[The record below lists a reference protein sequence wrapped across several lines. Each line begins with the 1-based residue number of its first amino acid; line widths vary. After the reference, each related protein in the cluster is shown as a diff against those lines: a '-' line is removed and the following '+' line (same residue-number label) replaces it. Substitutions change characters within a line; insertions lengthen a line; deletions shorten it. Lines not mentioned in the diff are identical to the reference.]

1 VRTSDFERLK
11 VFAAVA
17 ERGSFVKAAGALGL
31 STSSVSQSVRA
42 LEDRLGLRLLNR
54 TTRSV
59 ALTEAGALLLAK
71 ASPALTE
78 LDAAFEEL
86 NAFRAEPAGG
96 LKLAVSTLSL
106 SLVVAPMVAR
116 FLAAHPAI
124 KVELVISDHADL
136 EAGMDAG
143 VRNQAV
149 IPQDMV
155 AVRVSE
161 TSRFLAVASPG
172 YLAARGTPERPA
184 DLAGHN
190 CIQFRGKNGLYPWTF
205 VEDGRRVEAKVTG
218 SLVTDDGHFMLR
230 AAAED
235 VGVAYVVE
243 THAAAALAA
252 GVLQPLLEDYAA
264 PFPGFFLYY
273 PSRRHVPAPLK
284 LFSQFMNAQFADS
297 QPQRRR
303 PEARLFTQAE
313 QPMSISEDYSV
324 LTGQ

>member
-1 VRTSDFERLK
+1 MRTSDFERLK

-17 ERGSFVKAAGALGL
+17 ERGSFVKAAGALGV
-31 STSSVSQSVRA
+31 STSSVSQAVRA

-59 ALTEAGALLLAK
+59 ALTEAGARLLERA
-71 ASPALTE
+71 APALIE
-78 LDAAFEEL
+78 LDAAFEDL
-86 NAFRAEPAGG
+86 NAFRAEPAGA
-96 LKLAVSTLSL
+96 LKVSVSTLSL

-136 EAGMDAG
+136 DAGMDAG

-161 TSRFLAVASPG
+161 PSRFLAVAAPS
-172 YLAARGTPERPA
+172 YLAERGAPERPG
-184 DLAGHN
+184 DLARHN
-190 CIQFRGKNGLYPWTF
+190 CIQFRAKSGLYPWTF
-205 VEDGRRVEAKVTG
+205 VEDGRRVEAKVSG
-218 SLVTDDGHFMLR
+218 SLVTGDGHFMLR
-230 AAAED
+230 AAAD
-235 VGVAYVVE
+235 GVGVAYVVE
-243 THAAAALAA
+243 THAAAYLASGALE
-252 GVLQPLLEDYAA
+252 PLLQDYAA

-284 LFSQFMNAQFADS
+284 LFAQFMSAQFTNAAIADADRS
-297 QPQRRR
+297 RA
-303 PEARLFTQAE
+303 ETRLSILAE
-313 QPMSISEDYSV
+313 RAM
-324 LTGQ
+324 

>member
-59 ALTEAGALLLAK
+59 ALTEAGARLLAR

-78 LDAAFEEL
+78 LDAAFEDL
-86 NAFRAEPAGG
+86 NAFRAEPVGA
-96 LKLAVSTLSL
+96 LKLSVSTLSL

-124 KVELVISDHADL
+124 KVELAISDHADL
-136 EAGMDAG
+136 DAGMDAG
-143 VRNQAV
+143 VRNQSV

-161 TSRFLAVASPG
+161 TSRFLAVASPA
-172 YLAARGTPERPA
+172 YLAAHGTPERPA

-190 CIQFRGKNGLYPWTF
+190 CIQLRTKGGLYPWAF
-205 VEDGRRVEAKVTG
+205 IEDGRRMEAKVSG
-218 SLVTDDGHFMLR
+218 SLVTDDGHLLLR
-230 AAAED
+230 AAAEG

-243 THAAAALAA
+243 THAASCLASGALK
-252 GVLQPLLEDYAA
+252 PLLEDYAA

-284 LFSQFMNAQFADS
+284 LFAQFMNAQFADG
-297 QPQRRR
+297 QPRRWR
-303 PEARLFTQAE
+303 PEPPLFNQAE
-313 QPMSISEDYSV
+313 QPISISEDYAI

>member
-17 ERGSFVKAAGALGL
+17 ERGSFVKAAGALGV
-31 STSSVSQSVRA
+31 STSSVSQAVRA

-59 ALTEAGALLLAK
+59 ALTEAGARLLAR
-71 ASPALTE
+71 AAPALIE
-78 LDAAFEEL
+78 LDAAFEDL
-86 NAFRAEPAGG
+86 NAFRAEPAGA
-96 LKLAVSTLSL
+96 LKLSVSTLSL
-106 SLVVAPMVAR
+106 SLVVAPLVAR

-124 KVELVISDHADL
+124 KVELAVSDHADL

-161 TSRFLAVASPG
+161 PSRFLAVASPA
-172 YLAARGTPERPA
+172 YLAAHGTPQRPA
-184 DLAGHN
+184 DLARHN
-190 CIQFRGKNGLYPWTF
+190 CIQFRAKNGLYPWTF
-205 VEDGRRVEAKVTG
+205 VEHGRRLEAKVSG
-218 SLVTDDGHFMLR
+218 SLVTDDGHLLLR
-230 AAAED
+230 AAAEG

-243 THAAAALAA
+243 THAADCLAS
-252 GVLQPLLEDYAA
+252 GVLEPLLGDYAP

-284 LFSQFMNAQFADS
+284 LFAQFMNAQFADP
-297 QPQRRR
+297 QPERHRSE
-303 PEARLFTQAE
+303 PRLFNPTE
-313 QPMSISEDYSV
+313 QPMSISEDYTI
-324 LTGQ
+324 LTG

>member
-1 VRTSDFERLK
+1 MRTSDFERLK

-59 ALTEAGALLLAK
+59 ALTEAGARLLAR
-71 ASPALTE
+71 ASPALSE
-78 LDAAFEEL
+78 LDAAFEDL
-86 NAFRAEPAGG
+86 NAFRAEPAGA
-96 LKLAVSTLSL
+96 LKLSVSSLSL
-106 SLVVAPMVAR
+106 SLVVAPMLGR

-124 KVELVISDHADL
+124 KVELAIADHADL
-136 EAGMDAG
+136 DAGMDAG

-161 TSRFLAVASPG
+161 PSRFMVVASPI
-172 YLAARGTPERPA
+172 YIAACGAPEHPA
-184 DLAGHN
+184 DLARHN
-190 CIQFRGKNGLYPWTF
+190 CIQFRNKNGLYPWTF
-205 VEDGRRVEAKVTG
+205 VEDGRRLEAKVSG

-230 AAAED
+230 AAAEG
-235 VGVAYVVE
+235 VGVAYVLE
-243 THAAAALAA
+243 THAAPALAA
-252 GVLQPLLEDYAA
+252 GALRPLLEDYAA

-284 LFSQFMNAQFADS
+284 LFAQFMSAQFSDAPPES
-297 QPQRRR
+297 RRNG
-303 PEARLFTQAE
+303 PRLFNPGE
-313 QPMSISEDYSV
+313 QPIPILEDYTV
-324 LTGQ
+324 LTG

>member
-1 VRTSDFERLK
+1 MRTSDFERLK

-59 ALTEAGALLLAK
+59 ALTEAGARLLAR
-71 ASPALTE
+71 ASPALIE
-78 LDAAFEEL
+78 LDAAFEDL
-86 NAFRAEPAGG
+86 NAFRADPAGA
-96 LKLAVSTLSL
+96 LKLAVSNLSL

-124 KVELVISDHADL
+124 RVELTISDHADL
-136 EAGMDAG
+136 DAGIDAG

-161 TSRFLAVASPG
+161 SSRFLAVASPD
-172 YLAARGTPERPA
+172 YLAARGTPDRPA
-184 DLAGHN
+184 DLAEHN
-190 CIQFRGKNGLYPWTF
+190 CIQFRGKTGLYPWAF
-205 VEDGRRVEAKVTG
+205 VEDGRRVEAKVAG
-218 SLVTDDGHFMLR
+218 SLVTDDGHFVLR
-230 AAAED
+230 AATEG

-243 THAAAALAA
+243 THAAAALASGA
-252 GVLQPLLEDYAA
+252 LLPLLEDYAA

-284 LFSQFMNAQFADS
+284 LFAQFMNAQFADT
-297 QPQRRR
+297 QPRRLR
-303 PEARLFTQAE
+303 PETRLFGQTE
-313 QPMSISEDYSV
+313 QPMSISEDYGI
-324 LTGQ
+324 LTEQ

>member
-59 ALTEAGALLLAK
+59 GLTEAGARLLAR
-71 ASPALTE
+71 AAPALTE
-78 LDAAFEEL
+78 LDAAFEDL
-86 NAFRAEPAGG
+86 NAFRAEPAGA
-96 LKLAVSTLSL
+96 LKLSVSTLSL

-124 KVELVISDHADL
+124 KVELAISDHADL

-143 VRNQAV
+143 VRNQAA

-161 TSRFLAVASPG
+161 PSRFLAVASPD
-172 YLAARGTPERPA
+172 YLAAHGTPQRPA
-184 DLAGHN
+184 ELSSHN
-190 CIQFRGKNGLYPWTF
+190 CIQFRAKTGLYPWTF
-205 VEDGRRVEAKVTG
+205 VEDGRRLEAKVSG
-218 SLVTDDGHFMLR
+218 SLVTDDGHLLLR
-230 AAAED
+230 AAAEG

-243 THAAAALAA
+243 THAAALLGSGALH
-252 GVLQPLLEDYAA
+252 PLLEDYAA

-284 LFSQFMNAQFADS
+284 LFAQFMNAQS
-297 QPQRRR
+297 GSGRPERRES
-303 PEARLFTQAE
+303 EARLFSPTE
-313 QPMSISEDYSV
+313 RPMSISKDYAI
-324 LTGQ
+324 LTDQ

>member
-17 ERGSFVKAAGALGL
+17 ERGSFVKAAGALGV
-31 STSSVSQSVRA
+31 STSSVSQAVRA

-59 ALTEAGALLLAK
+59 ALTEAGARLLAR
-71 ASPALTE
+71 ATPALTE
-78 LDAAFEEL
+78 LDAAFEDL
-86 NAFRAEPAGG
+86 NAFRAEPAGA
-96 LKLAVSTLSL
+96 LKLSVSTLSL
-106 SLVVAPMVAR
+106 SLVVAPLVAR

-124 KVELVISDHADL
+124 KVELAITDQADL
-136 EAGMDAG
+136 DAGMDAG
-143 VRNQAV
+143 VRNKAV

-161 TSRFLAVASPG
+161 PSRFLAVASPA
-172 YLAARGTPERPA
+172 YLAAHGAPQRPA

-190 CIQFRGKNGLYPWTF
+190 CILFRNKAGLYPWTF
-205 VEDGRRVEAKVTG
+205 VEDGRRLEAKASG

-230 AAAED
+230 AAIEG

-243 THAAAALAA
+243 SHAAASLAC
-252 GVLQPLLEDYAA
+252 GDLMPLLERYA
-264 PFPGFFLYY
+264 PTFPGFFLYY

-284 LFSQFMNAQFADS
+284 LFAQFMSAQVA
-297 QPQRRR
+297 
-303 PEARLFTQAE
+303 EAGRLAGEPRLSALAE
-313 QPMSISEDYSV
+313 QPMSISEDYAI
-324 LTGQ
+324 LTEQ

>member
-17 ERGSFVKAAGALGL
+17 ERGSFVKAAGALGV

-59 ALTEAGALLLAK
+59 ALTEAGARLLAR
-71 ASPALTE
+71 AAPALTE
-78 LDAAFEEL
+78 LDAAFEDL
-86 NAFRAEPAGG
+86 NAFRAEPAGA
-96 LKLAVSTLSL
+96 LKLSVSTMSL

-124 KVELVISDHADL
+124 KVELAVSDHADL
-136 EAGMDAG
+136 DAGMDAG

-161 TSRFLAVASPG
+161 PSRFLAVASPA
-172 YLAARGTPERPA
+172 YIADHGTPQRPA

-190 CIQFRGKNGLYPWTF
+190 CIQFRAKNGLYPWTF
-205 VEDGRRVEAKVTG
+205 VEDGRRLEAKVSG
-218 SLVTDDGHFMLR
+218 SLVTDDGHLLLR
-230 AAAED
+230 AAAEG

-243 THAAAALAA
+243 THAASLLASGALS
-252 GVLQPLLEDYAA
+252 PLLEDYAA

-273 PSRRHVPAPLK
+273 PSRRHVPAALR
-284 LFSQFMNAQFADS
+284 LFAQFMNAQVGDL
-297 QPQRRR
+297 RLERLKR
-303 PEARLFTQAE
+303 EARLFNPAE
-313 QPMSISEDYSV
+313 QAMSIPEDYTI
-324 LTGQ
+324 LTG

>member
-1 VRTSDFERLK
+1 MRTSDFERLK

-17 ERGSFVKAAGALGL
+17 ERGSFVRAAGALGL

-59 ALTEAGALLLAK
+59 ALTEAGARLLAR
-71 ASPALTE
+71 ASPALVE
-78 LDAAFEEL
+78 LDAAFEDL
-86 NAFRAEPAGG
+86 NAFRAEPAGA
-96 LKLAVSTLSL
+96 LKVAVSTLSL

-124 KVELVISDHADL
+124 KVELAVSEHADL
-136 EAGMDAG
+136 DAGMDAG

-161 TSRFLAVASPG
+161 TSRFLAVASPD
-172 YLAARGTPERPA
+172 YLAAHGAPERPA
-184 DLAGHN
+184 DLVGHN
-190 CIQFRGKNGLYPWTF
+190 CIQFRSKHGLYPWTF
-205 VEDGRRVEAKVTG
+205 VEDGRRVEAKVSG

-230 AAAED
+230 AAAES
-235 VGVAYVVE
+235 VGIAYVLE
-243 THAAAALAA
+243 THAAGALAA
-252 GVLQPLLEDYAA
+252 GAVQPLLEDYAA

-273 PSRRHVPAPLK
+273 PSRRHVTAPLK
-284 LFSQFMNAQFADS
+284 LFAQFMNAQFADA
-297 QPQRRR
+297 QPKRS
-303 PEARLFTQAE
+303 PSETRLFNHAE
-313 QPMSISEDYSV
+313 HPMSISEDYTV
-324 LTGQ
+324 LT